1 MSTTLHAS
9 PQPTPLLKVTDLAVS
24 YDTARGPVNAVN
36 GVSLEVHAGQI
47 TAIVGESGS
56 GKSTTAQAVIGL
68 LARNAAVD
76 AGQIEL
82 QGTSLVG
89 LKEKQWREI
98 RGTRI
103 GLIPQDPNNSLN
115 PVKTIGNSVGE
126 GLAIHR
132 RGTAVDRRKRVIEL
146 LDQVGIDNPEK
157 RYEQYP
163 HELSG
168 GMKQRALI
176 AAALA
181 LEPDLIIADEPTSA
195 LDVTVQKV
203 ILDLLDQMRAELD
216 IGILF
221 ITHDLA
227 VAGDRADH
235 IVVMQHGTVRES
247 GFAQSVLTNPQHEYS
262 RQLLADAP
270 SLATAVNFERPAV
283 DAEASPLLQV
293 REVSQKFGDFLA
305 VDAISFSVIPGTTH
319 AIVGESGSGKTTLGR
334 SIAAFNQPTSGS
346 ILLGETDVVGLGVK
360 QRRELRRRV
369 QLVYQ
374 NPYSS
379 LNPRQSIGATIAE
392 PLRNFSSSS
401 RAEISREVG
410 RYLELVALSADM
422 ASRRPAELS
431 GGQRQRVAIAR
442 ALILE
447 PELVVLDEAVSALDV
462 TVQAQILRLLD
473 ELQRELGLTYVFIS
487 HDLAV
492 VRQISD
498 TVSVLSHGKQVEFGT
513 TTEVFDN
520 PRSEFTRELIDAIPG
535 SRYRD
540 GGLNLGL

>member
-1 MSTTLHAS
+1 MTTTPHTPEA
-9 PQPTPLLKVTDLAVS
+9 PLLKVEDLVVS
-24 YDTARGPVNAVN
+24 YQTARGQVAAVN

-56 GKSTTAQAVIGL
+56 GKSTTAQAAIGL
-68 LARNAAVD
+68 LSGNAEID
-76 AGQIEL
+76 AGQIHL
-82 QGTSLVG
+82 QGQSLVG

-132 RGTAVDRRKRVIEL
+132 LGTAEQRKNRVIEL
-146 LDQVGIDNPEK
+146 LTQVGIDQPEK
-157 RYEQYP
+157 RYDQYP

-176 AAALA
+176 AAAIA

-203 ILDLLDQMRAELD
+203 ILDLLDEMRRELG

-235 IVVMQHGTVRES
+235 IVVMQRGEVREA
-247 GFAQSVLTNPQHEYS
+247 GYAASVLTNPRHEYS

-270 SLATAVNFERPAV
+270 SLATAVTFQRAALDPAT
-283 DAEASPLLQV
+283 EPLLTVDKV
-293 REVSQKFGDFLA
+293 RQEFGDFVA
-305 VDAISFSVIPGTTH
+305 VDDVSFTVAPGTTH
-319 AIVGESGSGKTTLGR
+319 AIVGESGSGKTTVGR
-334 SIAAFNQPTSGS
+334 SIAAFNQPTAGE
-346 ILLGETDVVGLGVK
+346 IHLGETDIVNLNPR
-360 QRRELRRRV
+360 QRRELRRDV

-379 LNPRQSIGATIAE
+379 LNPRQSIGATIGE
-392 PLRNFSSSS
+392 PLRNFTDRSKADIT
-401 RAEISREVG
+401 RQVE
-410 RYLELVALSADM
+410 RYLDLVALDSQM
-422 ASRRPAELS
+422 TNRRPAELS

-487 HDLAV
+487 HDLSV

-498 TVSVLSHGKQVEFGT
+498 TVSVMSHGQQVEIGPT
-513 TTEVFDN
+513 VEVFEN
-520 PRSEFTRELIDAIPG
+520 PQSEFTRQLIDAIPG